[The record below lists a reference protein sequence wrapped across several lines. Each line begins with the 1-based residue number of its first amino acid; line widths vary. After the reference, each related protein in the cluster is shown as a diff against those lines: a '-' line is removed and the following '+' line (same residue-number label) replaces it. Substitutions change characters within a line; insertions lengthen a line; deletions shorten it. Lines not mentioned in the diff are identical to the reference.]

1 MEPYPP
7 PSGSGRDDGAPP
19 EPGVRPEILASWQRS
34 QSLGIDRER
43 ADLPIESDLD
53 PDSRLIR
60 AATPVL
66 DHLYERFSGV
76 PVTVALADSRA
87 NIVDRWGDPA
97 GLRLMD
103 AASLV
108 PGANVDERFMGTSSV
123 SMVLSTRAPFV
134 VVGHEH
140 FLHELKE
147 LTCMAAPVRDPVG
160 GTVRGAVNLSVPREL
175 ANPTMALVLQDAT
188 ERIEERLLELST
200 ARERQLMHSF
210 RQARER
216 GGHARLKV
224 GSGELS
230 RSGGP
235 APRLTPQERL
245 ILLER
250 AVELISSTDETF
262 AEVPLAG
269 SRTAVLRRRELH
281 HGDAE
286 GAAVEVSFEDTR
298 ARGSAG
304 GGTRPGTDA
313 GAGPGTG
320 QPGRAT
326 ATAPDGR
333 HVPLLGRPAEAA
345 GTKVFGTTAGPP
357 AAEAQ
362 ATHPPA
368 ERPHAAEPQ
377 TAHPH
382 TAEPHT
388 AHPPTTEPEG
398 HTAQGHTP
406 QAHTAEGQ
414 TPQAHTPEAHAP
426 AQPAAGESADAEASL
441 AAPADAW
448 LLLVGEPGVGRLAA
462 EARGRLSLLN
472 EAGARLGTTL
482 DMRRTAEELAE
493 IAVPR
498 FADLVVVDL
507 VEGVLAGEEP
517 PRGRLGPDVAL
528 RRVAARTDMG
538 PRPSPTALGSPTPP
552 TSPYAPGTPA
562 SPHTAA
568 SPNARIASGT
578 AVDGVD
584 EPVGYPAGTPQARC
598 LETGVPVTDSVVTAA
613 LAGHPAEQVHPVDL
627 LGEGEH
633 SFLCAP
639 LSARGSVLGLAGF
652 YRRGRSRPFEQDDL
666 TLAGELAARA
676 AISVDN
682 ARRYRREHQAS
693 LTLQRSL
700 LPRALPRL
708 TAVDL
713 ASRYLPAD
721 VRAGVGGDWFDVIPL
736 SGMRVALVVGDV
748 PGNGLQAAATMGRL
762 RTAVRTLAGLDL
774 LPEEVLAHLDDL
786 VSRTPGDSA
795 DELDPATGAT
805 CLYAIFDPVSC
816 RCTAARAGHP
826 PPAVLTPDGTARL
839 MDLPVGPPLGLGG
852 IQPYESAGV
861 DLPDGSLLTMYT
873 DGLLKEG
880 RGYGDT
886 DARTGRL
893 LASLSQAGPEL
904 EDICDRVAGTLPPGG
919 PYDDVALL
927 LARVHALPEDRVAS
941 WEFPSE
947 PSAVA
952 RAREVTRAQLAAWG
966 MSELDFNTGLVV
978 SELVTNAVR
987 YGGQGPVGLRLL
999 RDDSLICEVSDRS
1012 NTSPRIRRAATTE
1025 EGGRGLFLVA
1035 QFTKSWGARFMPQG
1049 KTVWA
1054 EQIPQPE
1061 QAAPEPDEQT
1071 LLDMFDDLD

>member
-1 MEPYPP
+1 MEPYPTP
-7 PSGSGRDDGAPP
+7 PGSGHGGRTPP
-19 EPGVRPEILASWQRS
+19 VAGVRPEILASWQRS

-43 ADLPIESDLD
+43 AALPIESDLD

-60 AATPVL
+60 AAAPVL
-66 DHLYERFSGV
+66 VRLYERFSGV

-97 GLRLMD
+97 GLELMD

-140 FLHELKE
+140 FLHDLKE

-160 GTVRGAVNLSVPREL
+160 GTVRGAVNLSVPRAL
-175 ANPTMALVLQDAT
+175 ADPGMALVLQDAT
-188 ERIEERLLELST
+188 ERIGERLLELST
-200 ARERQLMHSF
+200 ARELELTHSF
-210 RQARER
+210 RRAGER
-216 GGHARLKV
+216 GGHAALDL

-230 RSGGP
+230 RLRGP
-235 APRLTPQERL
+235 TPRLAAQERL

-250 AVELISSTDETF
+250 AVELISSTGETL

-269 SRTAVLRRRELH
+269 SRVAVLRRRELH

-286 GAAVEVSFEDTR
+286 GAAVEVSFED
-298 ARGSAG
+298 ARGTGAPG
-304 GGTRPGTDA
+304 PATTAAPNGRP
-313 GAGPGTG
+313 
-320 QPGRAT
+320 
-326 ATAPDGR
+326 
-333 HVPLLGRPAEAA
+333 VPLLDRPTAAA
-345 GTKVFGTTAGPP
+345 GEDAPGA
-357 AAEAQ
+357 
-362 ATHPPA
+362 
-368 ERPHAAEPQ
+368 AAEP
-377 TAHPH
+377 
-382 TAEPHT
+382 
-388 AHPPTTEPEG
+388 
-398 HTAQGHTP
+398 
-406 QAHTAEGQ
+406 
-414 TPQAHTPEAHAP
+414 HAT
-426 AQPAAGESADAEASL
+426 G
-441 AAPADAW
+441 PADAW

-462 EARGRLSLLN
+462 EARGRLSLLT
-472 EAGARLGTTL
+472 EAGVRLGTTL

-507 VEGVLAGEEP
+507 VESVLAGEEP
-517 PRGRLGPDVAL
+517 PPGRLPPDVAL
-528 RRVAARTDMG
+528 RRVAAWAGEDSRD
-538 PRPSPTALGSPTPP
+538 TPI
-552 TSPYAPGTPA
+552 G
-562 SPHTAA
+562 
-568 SPNARIASGT
+568 GM
-578 AVDGVD
+578 D

-598 LETGVPVTDSVVTAA
+598 LETGQPVTDSVLTAA
-613 LAGHPAEQVHPVDL
+613 LAGHPADRVHPVGP
-627 LGEGEH
+627 LGEGVH
-633 SFLCAP
+633 SYLGAP

-652 YRRGRSRPFEQDDL
+652 YRHGRTRPYEQDDL

-682 ARRYRREHQAS
+682 ARRYRREHHAS

-700 LPRALPRL
+700 LPHALPRL
-708 TAVDL
+708 SAVDL

-721 VRAGVGGDWFDVIPL
+721 ARTGVGGDWFDAIPL

-748 PGNGLQAAATMGRL
+748 PGYGLQAAATMGRL

-786 VSRTPGDSA
+786 VGRTP
-795 DELDPATGAT
+795 DEPVDEQDPATGAT
-805 CLYAIFDPVSC
+805 CLYAVYDPVSC

-826 PPAVLTPDGTARL
+826 PPALLTPGGEARL
-839 MDLPVGPPLGLGG
+839 IDLPAGPPLGLGG
-852 IQPYESAGV
+852 IQPYESATV
-861 DLPDGSLLTMYT
+861 DLPSGSLLTMYT
-873 DGLLKEG
+873 DGLLKES

-893 LASLSQAGPEL
+893 LASLNRAGPAL
-904 EDICDRVAGTLPPGG
+904 EDICDRVTDTLLPGD

-941 WEFPSE
+941 WEFPSD
-947 PSAVA
+947 SSVVA
-952 RAREVTRAQLAAWG
+952 RARALTRAQLAAWG
-966 MSELDFNTGLVV
+966 LSELDFNTGLVV

-987 YGGQGPVGLRLL
+987 YGGRGPVGLRLL

-1035 QFTKSWGARFMPQG
+1035 QFTKSWGARYMPQG

-1054 EQIPQPE
+1054 EQIPQRELP
-1061 QAAPEPDEQT
+1061 AAEPDEQA
-1071 LLDMFDDLD
+1071 LLAMFDDPG

>member
-1 MEPYPP
+1 MPHLPDYPYAVESFPTAPGSDHDGRRPP
-7 PSGSGRDDGAPP
+7 AG
-19 EPGVRPEILASWQRS
+19 GVRPEILASWQRS

-43 ADLPIESDLD
+43 ADLPVERDLD

-60 AATPVL
+60 AAAPVL
-66 DHLYERFSGV
+66 ARLCERFSGV

-87 NIVDRWGDPA
+87 NIVERWGDPA
-97 GLRLMD
+97 GLELMD

-160 GTVRGAVNLSVPREL
+160 GTVRGAVNLSVPRAL
-175 ANPTMALVLQDAT
+175 ADPRMALVLQDAT
-188 ERIEERLLELST
+188 ERIGERLLELST
-200 ARERQLMHSF
+200 ARELELMHSF
-210 RQARER
+210 QQARER
-216 GGHARLKV
+216 GGHAELDL

-230 RSGGP
+230 RLAGT
-235 APRLTPQERL
+235 APPLAAQERL
-245 ILLER
+245 TLLER
-250 AVELISSTDETF
+250 AVDLISSSGETF

-269 SRTAVLRRRELH
+269 SRVAVLRRRELH

-286 GAAVEVSFEDTR
+286 GAAVEVSFR
-298 ARGSAG
+298 
-304 GGTRPGTDA
+304 DA
-313 GAGPGTG
+313 LGTG
-320 QPGRAT
+320 T

-333 HVPLLGRPAEAA
+333 QVPLLDRPTEAA
-345 GTKVFGTTAGPP
+345 GANPSGASAEPP
-357 AAEAQ
+357 AA
-362 ATHPPA
+362 
-368 ERPHAAEPQ
+368 
-377 TAHPH
+377 
-382 TAEPHT
+382 
-388 AHPPTTEPEG
+388 G
-398 HTAQGHTP
+398 
-406 QAHTAEGQ
+406 
-414 TPQAHTPEAHAP
+414 
-426 AQPAAGESADAEASL
+426 
-441 AAPADAW
+441 PADAW

-517 PRGRLGPDVAL
+517 PPGRLRPGVAL
-528 RRVAARTDMG
+528 RRVAVWAGEGSRDTMTG
-538 PRPSPTALGSPTPP
+538 GVNEPSGF
-552 TSPYAPGTPA
+552 
-562 SPHTAA
+562 
-568 SPNARIASGT
+568 
-578 AVDGVD
+578 
-584 EPVGYPAGTPQARC
+584 PAGTPQARC
-598 LETGVPVTDSVVTAA
+598 LDTGRPVTDSVVTAA
-613 LAGHPAEQVHPVDL
+613 LADDPADRVHPVDL

-633 SFLCAP
+633 SYLAAP
-639 LSARGSVLGLAGF
+639 LSARGSLLGLAGF
-652 YRRGRSRPFEQDDL
+652 YRRGRTKPYEQDDL
-666 TLAGELAARA
+666 TLAGELAART
-676 AISVDN
+676 AISIDN
-682 ARRYRREHQAS
+682 ARRYRREHHAS

-700 LPRALPRL
+700 LPHALPRL
-708 TAVDL
+708 STVDL

-721 VRAGVGGDWFDVIPL
+721 ARAGVGGDWFDAIPL

-786 VSRTPGDSA
+786 VSRTPDDSA
-795 DELDPATGAT
+795 GEQDPATGAT
-805 CLYAIFDPVSC
+805 CLYAIYDPVSC

-826 PPAVLTPDGTARL
+826 PPAVLTPGGKAEL
-839 MDLPVGPPLGLGG
+839 IGLPAGPPLGLGG
-852 IQPYESAGV
+852 LQPYESATV
-861 DLPDGSLLTMYT
+861 DLPPGSLLTMYT
-873 DGLLKEG
+873 DGLLKES

-886 DARTGRL
+886 DARTGQL
-893 LASLSQAGPEL
+893 LASLEHAGPAL
-904 EDICDRVAGTLPPGG
+904 EDICDRVADTLPPGG
-919 PYDDVALL
+919 PHDDVALL
-927 LARVHALPEDRVAS
+927 LARVHALPEERVAC

-947 PSAVA
+947 PTAVA
-952 RAREVTRAQLAAWG
+952 RARALTRAQLAEWG

-987 YGGQGPVGLRLL
+987 YGGQGPVSLRLL

-1035 QFTKSWGARFMPQG
+1035 QYTKSWGARYMPQG

-1061 QAAPEPDEQT
+1061 QPAPETDEQA
-1071 LLDMFDDLD
+1071 LLAMFDDPG

>member
-1 MEPYPP
+1 MEVYPT
-7 PSGSGRDDGAPP
+7 PSGRGHGEGALPDT
-19 EPGVRPEILASWQRS
+19 GVRPEILASWQRS

-43 ADLPIESDLD
+43 AALPIESDLD

-66 DHLYERFSGV
+66 DHLYERFAGV

-97 GLRLMD
+97 GLKLMD

-140 FLHELKE
+140 FLHDLKE

-175 ANPTMALVLQDAT
+175 ANPGMALVLQDAT

-200 ARERQLMHSF
+200 AREVQLMRSF
-210 RQARER
+210 HRARER
-216 GGHARLKV
+216 GGHAELEL

-230 RSGGP
+230 RLGGP
-235 APRLTPQERL
+235 APRLTSQERL

-250 AVELISSTDETF
+250 AVELISSTGETF

-269 SRTAVLRRRELH
+269 SRTALLRRRELH

-286 GAAVEVSFEDTR
+286 GAAVEVSFEE
-298 ARGSAG
+298 ARGTGLAG
-304 GGTRPGTDA
+304 RT
-313 GAGPGTG
+313 
-320 QPGRAT
+320 T
-326 ATAPDGR
+326 ATGPDGR
-333 HVPLLGRPAEAA
+333 RVPLLDRPAEAA
-345 GTKVFGTTAGPP
+345 
-357 AAEAQ
+357 EANARG
-362 ATHPPA
+362 AT
-368 ERPHAAEPQ
+368 AEPQ
-377 TAHPH
+377 
-382 TAEPHT
+382 
-388 AHPPTTEPEG
+388 
-398 HTAQGHTP
+398 
-406 QAHTAEGQ
+406 
-414 TPQAHTPEAHAP
+414 
-426 AQPAAGESADAEASL
+426 AAG
-441 AAPADAW
+441 PADAW

-472 EAGARLGTTL
+472 EAGVRLGTTL

-507 VEGVLAGEEP
+507 MDCVLAGEEP
-517 PRGRLGPDVAL
+517 PAGRLRPDVAL
-528 RRVAARTDMG
+528 RRVAAWTGEESR
-538 PRPSPTALGSPTPP
+538 
-552 TSPYAPGTPA
+552 
-562 SPHTAA
+562 
-568 SPNARIASGT
+568 GT
-578 AVDGVD
+578 AIAGED

-598 LETGVPVTDSVVTAA
+598 LETGKPVTDSVMTAA
-613 LAGHPAEQVHPVDL
+613 LAGHPADRVHPVGL
-627 LGEGEH
+627 LGEGVH
-633 SFLCAP
+633 SYLGAP

-652 YRRGRSRPFEQDDL
+652 YRRGRSRPYEQDDL
-666 TLAGELAARA
+666 TLAGELAART

-708 TAVDL
+708 SAVDL

-721 VRAGVGGDWFDVIPL
+721 ARAGVSGDWFDAIPL

-786 VSRTPGDSA
+786 VSRAPDDSA
-795 DELDPATGAT
+795 DDQDPATGTT
-805 CLYAIFDPVSC
+805 CLYAIYDPVSC

-826 PPAVLTPDGTARL
+826 PPAVLKPGGEAEL
-839 MDLPVGPPLGLGG
+839 IDLPAGPPLGLGG
-852 IQPYESAGV
+852 IQPYESATV
-861 DLPDGSLLTMYT
+861 DLPADSLLTMYT
-873 DGLLKEG
+873 DGLLKES

-886 DARTGRL
+886 DAHTGRL
-893 LASLSQAGPEL
+893 LDSLNHAGPAL
-904 EDICDRVAGTLPPGG
+904 EDICDRVADTLPPGG
-919 PYDDVALL
+919 PHDDVALL

-952 RAREVTRAQLAAWG
+952 RARELTRAQLAAWG

-1061 QAAPEPDEQT
+1061 QPASEPDEQA
-1071 LLDMFDDLD
+1071 LLAMFDDVG

>member
-1 MEPYPP
+1 MPP
-7 PSGSGRDDGAPP
+7 GSDDGDRALPIADL
-19 EPGVRPEILASWQRS
+19 RPEIVASWQRS
-34 QSLGIDRER
+34 LSLGIDREG
-43 ADLPIESDLD
+43 AALPIERDLD

-66 DHLYERFSGV
+66 DRLCERFSGIS
-76 PVTVALADSRA
+76 VTVALADSRA
-87 NIVDRWGDPA
+87 NIVGRWGDPV

-140 FLHELKE
+140 FLHGLKE

-160 GTVRGAVNLSVPREL
+160 GTVRGAVNLAVPRAL
-175 ANPTMALVLQDAT
+175 AVPGMALVLQDAT
-188 ERIEERLLELST
+188 ERIGERLLELST
-200 ARERQLMHSF
+200 ARERELMRSF
-210 RQARER
+210 QQARER
-216 GGHARLKV
+216 GGHAELDL

-230 RSGGP
+230 RLGGP
-235 APRLTPQERL
+235 APRLASQERL
-245 ILLER
+245 TLLER
-250 AVELISSTDETF
+250 AVELISSTGETF

-269 SRTAVLRRRELH
+269 SRVAVLRRREVH

-286 GAAVEVSFEDTR
+286 GAAVEVSFEDA
-298 ARGSAG
+298 ARGTG
-304 GGTRPGTDA
+304 RPG
-313 GAGPGTG
+313 P
-320 QPGRAT
+320 AT
-326 ATAPDGR
+326 VSAPDGR
-333 HVPLLGRPAEAA
+333 HVPLLN
-345 GTKVFGTTAGPP
+345 GPTE
-357 AAEAQ
+357 AAEASTPD
-362 ATHPPA
+362 A
-368 ERPHAAEPQ
+368 
-377 TAHPH
+377 
-382 TAEPHT
+382 TAEPH
-388 AHPPTTEPEG
+388 A
-398 HTAQGHTP
+398 
-406 QAHTAEGQ
+406 
-414 TPQAHTPEAHAP
+414 
-426 AQPAAGESADAEASL
+426 
-441 AAPADAW
+441 AAPTDAW

-472 EAGARLGTTL
+472 EAGGRLGTTL
-482 DMRRTAEELAE
+482 DMWRTAEELAE

-507 VEGVLAGEEP
+507 VESVLAGEEP
-517 PRGRLGPDVAL
+517 PHGRVGPDVAL
-528 RRVAARTDMG
+528 RRVAARTNVARTDEARTDELRTDEARTDEARTDEARTDEARTDEARTDEARTDEARTVG
-538 PRPSPTALGSPTPP
+538 ARTDEDSH
-552 TSPYAPGTPA
+552 GT
-562 SPHTAA
+562 HF
-568 SPNARIASGT
+568 G
-578 AVDGVD
+578 GVN

-598 LETGVPVTDSVVTAA
+598 LDSAQPVMDSVLTAA
-613 LAGHPAEQVHPVDL
+613 LAGHPADRVHPVDL
-627 LGEGEH
+627 LGEGVH
-633 SFLCAP
+633 SYLGAP

-652 YRRGRSRPFEQDDL
+652 YRRGRTRPYEEDDL

-682 ARRYRREHQAS
+682 TRRYYREHHAS

-700 LPRALPRL
+700 LPHVLPQL
-708 TAVDL
+708 STVDL

-721 VRAGVGGDWFDVIPL
+721 AGAGVGGDWFDAIPL

-748 PGNGLQAAATMGRL
+748 PGIGLQAAATMGRL

-786 VSRTPGDSA
+786 VSRTP
-795 DELDPATGAT
+795 DEAAGEDDPATGAT
-805 CLYAIFDPVSC
+805 CLYAIYDPVSC

-826 PPAVLTPDGTARL
+826 PPALLTPGGEARL
-839 MDLPVGPPLGLGG
+839 IDLPAGPPLGLGG
-852 IQPYESAGV
+852 IQPYESAAF
-861 DLPDGSLLTMYT
+861 DLPADSLLTMYT
-873 DGLLKEG
+873 DGLLKES

-893 LASLSQAGPEL
+893 LASLGLAGPEL
-904 EDICDRVAGTLPPGG
+904 EDICDRVTDTLPPSG
-919 PYDDVALL
+919 PHDDVALL

-941 WEFPSE
+941 WEFPSD
-947 PSAVA
+947 SSVVA
-952 RAREVTRAQLAAWG
+952 RARELTRAQLAAWD

-987 YGGQGPVGLRLL
+987 YGGSGPVGLRLL

-1061 QAAPEPDEQT
+1061 QPASETDEEA
-1071 LLDMFDDLD
+1071 LLAMFDDPG